1 MEKENNK
8 QTNEVNDENNQEQPS
23 KSDYE
28 SEVIEKAE
36 QRVAAKHAETSDDNK
51 NPTDEEIEAELL
63 QYLKEEKEIKE
74 EEKAESKRFKIVTII
89 LGIAIALIV
98 IFRIGSQFM

>member
-28 SEVIEKAE
+28 AEAIEKAE
-36 QRVAAKHAETSDDNK
+36 QRVAAKHAETSGDNE

-74 EEKAESKRFKIVTII
+74 EEKAESNRFKIVTII